1 MKGIVVIY
9 NVSEETGTTLR
20 HIVEWTGDF
29 DVETCKLW
37 YYEEYRKLDGDQF
50 LYFENKEDAYKF
62 ANQLG
67 NDVIKM

>member
-9 NVSEETGTTLR
+9 NVSEEAVIPLR

-67 NDVIKM
+67 NDVVKM